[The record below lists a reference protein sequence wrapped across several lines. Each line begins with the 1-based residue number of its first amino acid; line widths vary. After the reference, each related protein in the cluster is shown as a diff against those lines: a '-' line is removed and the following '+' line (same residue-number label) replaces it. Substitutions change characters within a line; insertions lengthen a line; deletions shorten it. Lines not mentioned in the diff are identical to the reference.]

1 MGDSD
6 IYQFLVFVAPA
17 DSFVQAIELG
27 NNYFERVLRIERR
40 SRTNSS
46 LG

>member
-27 NNYFERVLRIERR
+27 NIHL
-40 SRTNSS
+40 SASS
-46 LG
+46 A

>member
-6 IYQFLVFVAPA
+6 SYELLGFVAPA

-27 NNYFERVLRIERR
+27 NIHL
-40 SRTNSS
+40 SASS
-46 LG
+46 A